1 MRSLAYSGL
10 RKPGGPRRLFRLLSF
25 LGGGILLQATA
36 GGCQEYLSSAI
47 DALGQPLATGVG
59 NALSSLVEALVL
71 SAFI

>member
-1 MRSLAYSGL
+1 MYATRTALKRRDGV
-10 RKPGGPRRLFRLLSF
+10 RRLLRLVSP

-47 DALGQPLATGVG
+47 DVLGQPLATGVG

-71 SAFI
+71 STFI